1 MSRLERQSFLGP
13 KSPEVLDRMT
23 VGLVGLGGGGSH
35 ANQQCAHLGIGGY
48 VPADPDYIEDTNTNR
63 LVGGT
68 LADVAAELPKVDIA
82 TRVIRGLVPHARIIP
97 IHGSWRSNLPALRSC
112 DVILGSVDTFIERE
126 QLERF
131 ARRSLIPYIDV
142 GMDVHD
148 LKEHGFLVSGQVILS
163 SPGNPCMRCCGFIT
177 DERLKREAERY
188 GAAGSRPQVVWSNG
202 VLASTAV
209 GLLVQL
215 ITPWFPRPPGFAYLE
230 YDGNQSTIVPS
241 VYMRRAA
248 TIPACP
254 HHPTDEVGDPLFD
267 VRTMMERP
275 TSMLNPKTPVIRLEA
290 AP

>member
-1 MSRLERQSFLGP
+1 
-13 KSPEVLDRMT
+13 
-23 VGLVGLGGGGSH
+23 
-35 ANQQCAHLGIGGY
+35 
-48 VPADPDYIEDTNTNR
+48 VPADPDFIEDTNTNR

-68 LADVAAELPKVDIA
+68 LADVAAAMPKVDIA

-112 DVILGSVDTFIERE
+112 DVIMGSVDTFVERE

-148 LKEHGFLVSGQVILS
+148 LKEHGFLVSGQIILS
-163 SPGNPCMRCCGFIT
+163 TPGNPCMRCCRFIT

-215 ITPWFPRPPGFAYLE
+215 ITPWFHKPPGFAYLE
-230 YDGNQSTIVPS
+230 YDGNQSTLVPS
-241 VYMRRAA
+241 AYMRRAA
-248 TIPACP
+248 TMPACP
-254 HHPTDEVGDPLFD
+254 HHPTNELGDPLFD
-267 VRTMMERP
+267 THTTMAGP
-275 TSMLNPKTPVIRLEA
+275 ASMQHASARVIRLGA
-290 AP
+290 AL

>member
-1 MSRLERQSFLGP
+1 MSRLERQSFLGAE
-13 KSPEVLDRMT
+13 SPEVLDRAT
-23 VGLVGLGGGGSH
+23 VGFVGLGGGGSH
-35 ANQQCAHLGIGGY
+35 SNQQCAHLGIGGY
-48 VPADPDYIEDTNTNR
+48 VPADPDHIEDTNTNR

-68 LADVAAELPKVDIA
+68 LADVAAAMPKVDIA
-82 TRVIRGLVPHARIIP
+82 TRMIRGLVPNARIIP

-230 YDGNQSTIVPS
+230 YDGNQSTIVQS

-248 TIPACP
+248 SMPACP
-254 HHPTDEVGDPLFD
+254 HHPTDEAGDPLFD
-267 VRTMMERP
+267 VHTMMEQP
-275 TSMLNPKTPVIRLEA
+275 TSMLNAKTPVIRLEA
-290 AP
+290 VP